1 MYCVMR
7 SRCEELDIL
16 YLLRLLQPLFIF
28 PPLRFIRRTDGILP
42 TVGALLRLDSATE
55 KEVAV
60 ITSINHF
67 ISPAIFKNVKET
79 FVSSS

>member
-1 MYCVMR
+1 
-7 SRCEELDIL
+7 LDIL
-16 YLLRLLQPLFIF
+16 YLPRLLQPLFIF
-28 PPLRFIRRTDGILP
+28 LPLRFICRADGVLP
-42 TVGALLRLDSATE
+42 TVGALLRLGGAAE

-67 ISPAIFKNVKET
+67 ISPAIFKNMKET